1 MNFAWGLAK
10 LKNLYYDAVIV
21 IIIVDIGK
29 DQNAAVEHITSR
41 KNPLILRLRAL
52 STDGAFRRAEG
63 EYLCDGY
70 KLLAEAL
77 DKGAELRTVLWR
89 EKAGETPLP
98 DSVRQVTV
106 PEDLFDYASP
116 MKNSPGPLFTLA
128 IPREPEPVFSQAILL
143 ENVQDPG
150 NVGTVIR
157 TAAAMG
163 VDTVLL
169 CGACADVY
177 SPRTA
182 RATMGAVFREKI
194 IRCTVAEARAFADRN
209 GLKLYGAALSD
220 RAADIRD
227 LPLKNAVVAIGS
239 EGNGLS
245 GELLHSCNGELII
258 PMSPGSESLNA
269 AVAAAIVL
277 WEMQNAAAGGR

>member
-1 MNFAWGLAK
+1 
-10 LKNLYYDAVIV
+10 
-21 IIIVDIGK
+21 
-29 DQNAAVEHITSR
+29 
-41 KNPLILRLRAL
+41 
-52 STDGAFRRAEG
+52 
-63 EYLCDGY
+63 
-70 KLLAEAL
+70 
-77 DKGAELRTVLWR
+77 
-89 EKAGETPLP
+89 
-98 DSVRQVTV
+98 
-106 PEDLFDYASP
+106 

-128 IPREPEPVFSQAILL
+128 LPAEPEGVFNRAILL

-177 SPRTA
+177 SPKTA
-182 RATMGAVFREKI
+182 RATMGAIFREKI
-194 IRCTVAEARAFADRN
+194 LHCTPDEARALADKN

-220 RAADIRD
+220 RAADIRT
-227 LPLKNAVVAIGS
+227 LTLQKAVVAIGS
-239 EGNGLS
+239 EGRGLCE
-245 GELLHSCNGELII
+245 ELLSLCDGELII

-269 AVAAAIVL
+269 AVAAAITL